1 MSFAKEALGRYLDLL
16 AVKNL
21 SVSYIEGNRRL
32 LTDFVNTH
40 PMITPDTAIEYLARY
55 SQITQNS
62 RARYGSY
69 LKCFLRYLGHELDIK
84 IKRPFLLPQRVY
96 DNDIN
101 KLKETIKNHRT
112 HKSSTRRDL
121 LLVETAMNT
130 GLRRAELANL
140 AAGHINFKA
149 RRLLVLGG
157 KGNKDRVIPLTASLA
172 FSLHKFC
179 EGFEPN
185 QKVFGLSYRSL
196 GLKISDWA
204 KKADVP
210 LHTHSFRHYFATT
223 LVEKGA
229 NIRVVQELLGHSSLN
244 TTQVYLSVTANHLEE
259 AIGLLD

>member
-1 MSFAKEALGRYLDLL
+1 M
-16 AVKNL
+16 
-21 SVSYIEGNRRL
+21 SYIEGNRRFL
-32 LTDFVNTH
+32 KDFVNTH
-40 PMITPDTAIEYLARY
+40 PIITPDTAIEYLARY
-55 SQITQNS
+55 SHITQNS
-62 RARYGSY
+62 RARYASY

-140 AAGHINFKA
+140 AVEHINFEA

-157 KGNKDRVIPLTASLA
+157 KGNKVRVIPLTASLA

-179 EGFEPN
+179 EGFEPT
-185 QKVFGLSYRSL
+185 QKIFGLSYRSL
-196 GLKISDWA
+196 SLILVIGQRRQAYHYTSIVSDI
-204 KKADVP
+204 
-210 LHTHSFRHYFATT
+210 T
-223 LVEKGA
+223 LLP
-229 NIRVVQELLGHSSLN
+229 R
-244 TTQVYLSVTANHLEE
+244 
-259 AIGLLD
+259 

>member
-1 MSFAKEALGRYLDLL
+1 
-16 AVKNL
+16 
-21 SVSYIEGNRRL
+21 
-32 LTDFVNTH
+32 
-40 PMITPDTAIEYLARY
+40 MITPDTAIEYLARY